1 MPGTYDKAGFLYEP
15 ITILK
20 MRKVANLFDVHNAAA
35 LLFAGIILGGCSNS
49 GNGELVG
56 VPGRKAPDIQVPFG
70 MTYVPGG
77 SFVFGAGGFDP
88 TYQMLNF
95 KSVSIS
101 DFFMDETEI
110 TNNEYRQFV
119 EYVKEYHI
127 RKILAENQVEGYFIE
142 PESEEEDYGEPR
154 INWRTKLKIT
164 PEMDEML
171 SELYLPEEE
180 RFAHRKEFD
189 IRKLTYEYW
198 TFDLQSAAQKSWNE
212 EDEEDMPDDG
222 VYYGAFVSRPQ
233 SMRSRQQYVQ
243 RHIVNVYPDT
253 LCWIFD
259 WSYSY
264 NDPMATGYFNSPMY
278 DNYPVVGV
286 NWKQAEAFC
295 KWRSNMYNEAMAAKG
310 YPTAQEFRLPTEA
323 QWEYAARGGLDASPY
338 PWGGSYARNINGC
351 LLGNF
356 KPGRGDYGA
365 DGSLY
370 PCIVG
375 HYAPND
381 YGLYDMMGNVAEWCI
396 DAYNESIANN
406 HDFNP
411 AYTYDAKPED
421 GVGLKRK
428 VIRGGSF
435 KDFAD
440 ICKVYYRTFE
450 YQDTCKSYVGFRCV
464 QPLLSS
470 GLLQGGSESHVY

>member
-1 MPGTYDKAGFLYEP
+1 MK
-15 ITILK
+15 TI
-20 MRKVANLFDVHNAAA
+20 ANLSGVRNWAVMISSAAIMWSC
-35 LLFAGIILGGCSNS
+35 GNS

-56 VPGRKAPDIQVPFG
+56 VPGRQTTNIQIPFG
-70 MTYVPGG
+70 MVYVPGG
-77 SFVFGAGGFDP
+77 SYVMGTGGFDP
-88 TYQMLNF
+88 TYQMLNM
-95 KSVSIS
+95 KTISIS

-119 EYVKEYHI
+119 EWVKEYHI
-127 RKILAENQVEGYFIE
+127 RKLLAENGIEGFAIE
-142 PESEEEDYGEPR
+142 MEEGDGDPQ
-154 INWRTKLKIT
+154 INWKTKIKYT
-164 PEMDEML
+164 PEIDEVL
-171 SELYLPEEE
+171 SELYIPEEE
-180 RFAHRKEFD
+180 RFAHQKEFD
-189 IRKLTYEYW
+189 VRKLNYEYW
-198 TFDLQSAAQKSWNE
+198 SFDYQSAAKKYWGDD
-212 EDEEDMPDDG
+212 EDNQLPDDE
-222 VYYGAFVSRPQ
+222 VYYGSFINRPQ
-233 SMRSRQQYVQ
+233 SMRSRQQFV
-243 RHIVNVYPDT
+243 RKHIVNVYPDT

-264 NDPMATGYFNSPMY
+264 NDPMVAGYYSSPMY

-295 KWRSNMYNEAMAAKG
+295 KWRSQLYNDYMASKG
-310 YPTAQEFRLPTEA
+310 YPAAQEFKLPTEA
-323 QWEYAARGGLDASPY
+323 QWEYAARGGAEAAPY
-338 PWGGSYARNINGC
+338 PWGGNYARNINGC

-356 KPGRGDYGA
+356 KPGRGDYAA

-370 PCIVG
+370 PCIVA

-381 YGLYDMMGNVAEWCI
+381 YGLYDMMGNVSEWCI
-396 DAYNESIANN
+396 DAYDESLANN

-411 AYTYDAKPED
+411 AYVYDAKPED

-440 ICKVYYRTFE
+440 LCKVYYRTFE

-464 QPLLSS
+464 QPLLGS
-470 GLLQGGSESHVY
+470 GMLYGGSGSNVY